1 MNTLIFVN
9 GFVYI
14 RTPIRYTQ
22 SSLCIPECTQTIT
35 PGLWVTHDP
44 QRNLWDTYDPQHS
57 LCDMKCTLVSHYRF
71 CAKPVTH
78 NDRIRPATGIL
89 DRGAGVAA

>member
-1 MNTLIFVN
+1 VNTLIFVN

-44 QRNLWDTYDPQHS
+44 QHS
-57 LCDMKCTLVSHYRF
+57 LCDVKCILVSHYRF